1 MIKKKLEK
9 FLEEYRKEVYASK
22 SSEIQEEIQILQK
35 RWSKDEIDLLI
46 DSTCKDLIE
55 NLEQIET
62 EREAELTIAESLAM
76 FNETAQLIG
85 NNLKFRISV
94 DGLDDQ
100 IYRIISLPSFLPLSG
115 LAYAI
120 IASMNAE
127 GDHLYN
133 IKIGS
138 TYYVS
143 DIEDSDY
150 DKASQVHLVEMNLK
164 TGMKMKMIYDYGE
177 NYVFNIEYLGEVES
191 NKLIDVYEG
200 KGNGIIEDNKEKLY
214 QVYENAKRGKKLPKK
229 YSAFDAEENTM
240 DVFSRLYDLAE
251 YYGENVDDEFEEWLE
266 EDLPFKGNQA

>member
-94 DGLDDQ
+94 DGLDD
-100 IYRIISLPSFLPLSG
+100 
-115 LAYAI
+115 
-120 IASMNAE
+120 
-127 GDHLYN
+127 
-133 IKIGS
+133 
-138 TYYVS
+138 
-143 DIEDSDY
+143 
-150 DKASQVHLVEMNLK
+150 
-164 TGMKMKMIYDYGE
+164 
-177 NYVFNIEYLGEVES
+177 
-191 NKLIDVYEG
+191 
-200 KGNGIIEDNKEKLY
+200 
-214 QVYENAKRGKKLPKK
+214 
-229 YSAFDAEENTM
+229 
-240 DVFSRLYDLAE
+240 
-251 YYGENVDDEFEEWLE
+251 
-266 EDLPFKGNQA
+266 